1 MNFRNC
7 CECTV
12 CCSGA
17 LIGEIFGSQMGL
29 GKKCIFLVQEKC
41 TVYSI
46 RPPVCRNYQ
55 CAWTQNIL
63 PEWMRPDKC
72 GVLVSVENGKDKQ
85 YLKIIELTDCISPEV
100 YDIIET
106 FVKEH
111 DTYYEVVK
119 YENKLGFRPN
129 EN

>member
-1 MNFRNC
+1 
-7 CECTV
+7 
-12 CCSGA
+12 
-17 LIGEIFGSQMGL
+17 
-29 GKKCIFLVQEKC
+29 
-41 TVYSI
+41 
-46 RPPVCRNYQ
+46 
-55 CAWTQNIL
+55 
-63 PEWMRPDKC
+63 MRPDKC

-85 YLKIIELTDCISPEV
+85 YLKIIELTDCITPEV